1 SNAISRPS
9 ILKTLA
15 SSNRSGA
22 LRRTSWLLA
31 WCLAAWPAGRVAA
44 QRPLIAAGTV
54 SRVVN
59 GDTVGVARVRV
70 VFHHVSSHGSGPID
84 SVISD
89 ARGAFRFV
97 LGHRDTTA
105 TYLVSAKYA
114 GVAYFSAPV
123 GTDPRL
129 DRSIRLVVADTSSGP
144 TAPVSLE
151 ARHVVI
157 ERPDAEGVRPVT
169 DLLVLQNPGPDT
181 RVAPDTVRATWGVRL
196 PRGVVDPVAGDGDFS
211 PDAVRFRND
220 SILIFAP
227 ISLGEA
233 QMVVRYSLPASSG
246 VVGLPVEDSVPSFN
260 VLVEEGGAR
269 VEGGQLAPAAPEQL
283 GGRSFLHWSGAV
295 PAGAMVSVRLGGGG
309 ALPGW
314 LLPSLLGL
322 MALALIPVCVRAL
335 RGRGATAVASP
346 PAATELIDRVARLD
360 VRFGGRE
367 AETPPAEWQG
377 YLAERARLVRA
388 LDATLVR
395 DPTAP

>member
-1 SNAISRPS
+1 MA
-9 ILKTLA
+9 
-15 SSNRSGA
+15 
-22 LRRTSWLLA
+22 
-31 WCLAAWPAGRVAA
+31 
-44 QRPLIAAGTV
+44 
-54 SRVVN
+54 

-84 SVISD
+84 SVLSD
-89 ARGAFRFV
+89 ARGGFHFV
-97 LGHRDTTA
+97 LGRRDTTA

-129 DRSIRLVVADTSSGP
+129 DRAIRLIVADTSSGP
-144 TAPVSLE
+144 SAPVFLE

-157 ERPDAEGVRPVT
+157 EKPDAQGVRPVT

-181 RVAPDTVRATWGVRL
+181 RVAPDTVHASWGVRL
-196 PRGVVDPVAGDGDFS
+196 PRGVVDPVTGDGDFS

-233 QMVVRYSLPASSG
+233 QMVVRYSLPATSG
-246 VVGLPVEDSVPSFN
+246 VVGLPIEDSVSSFN

-269 VEGGQLAPAAPEQL
+269 VEGGKLAPAAPEEL

-314 LLPSLLGL
+314 LLPTLLGL
-322 MALALIPVCVRAL
+322 MALALIPVGLHAF
-335 RGRGATAVASP
+335 RGRGAKVAPSP
-346 PAATELIDRVARLD
+346 PATTDLIDRIARLD

-367 AETPPAEWQG
+367 AETQPAEWQA

-388 LDATLVR
+388 LDAALVKE
-395 DPTAP
+395 PSAP

>member
-1 SNAISRPS
+1 MAGIV
-9 ILKTLA
+9 
-15 SSNRSGA
+15 
-22 LRRTSWLLA
+22 
-31 WCLAAWPAGRVAA
+31 AWPAGRLAA
-44 QRPLIAAGTV
+44 QQPLIAAGTV
-54 SRVVN
+54 SRVVA
-59 GDTVGVARVRV
+59 GDTVGVAGVRV

-84 SVISD
+84 SVIAD
-89 ARGAFRFV
+89 QQGRFRFF
-97 LGHRDTTA
+97 LRHRDTTA

-129 DRSIRLVVADTSSGP
+129 DGAIHLLVADTSSSAN
-144 TAPVSLE
+144 APVSLE
-151 ARHVVI
+151 ARHIVI
-157 ERPDAEGVRPVT
+157 ERPGDDGTRAVT
-169 DLLVLQNPGPDT
+169 DLLVVRNPGPDT
-181 RVAPDTVRATWGVRL
+181 RVAPDTVRASWGVRL

-246 VVGLPVEDSVPSFN
+246 VVGVPIEDSVPSFN

-269 VEGGQLAPAAPEQL
+269 VSGGHLAPAAPEQL
-283 GGRSFLHWSGAV
+283 GGRSFLHWSGAM

-322 MALALIPVCVRAL
+322 MALALGAVGVRVL
-335 RGRGATAVASP
+335 RGRDVKPVASTPSATA
-346 PAATELIDRVARLD
+346 LIDQVARLD
-360 VRFGGRE
+360 LRFGGRE
-367 AETPPAEWQG
+367 GETPPAEWQA
-377 YLAERARLVRA
+377 YLAERARLIRA
-388 LDATLVR
+388 LDAALVR
-395 DPTAP
+395 DAAAS

>member
-1 SNAISRPS
+1 M
-9 ILKTLA
+9 
-15 SSNRSGA
+15 
-22 LRRTSWLLA
+22 
-31 WCLAAWPAGRVAA
+31 AA

-84 SVISD
+84 SVVSD

-129 DRSIRLVVADTSSGP
+129 DRNIRLVVADTSSGP
-144 TAPVSLE
+144 NAPVSLE

-157 ERPDAEGVRPVT
+157 ERPDAEGVRAVT
-169 DLLVLQNPGPDT
+169 DLVVLRNPGPDT

-246 VVGLPVEDSVPSFN
+246 IVGLPVEDSVPSFN
-260 VLVEEGGAR
+260 VLVEEGGAK
-269 VEGGQLAPAAPEQL
+269 VEGGRLAPAAPEQL

-309 ALPGW
+309 ALPEW
-314 LLPSLLGL
+314 LLPVLLGL
-322 MALALIPVCVRAL
+322 MGLALIPVGVRAL
-335 RGRGATAVASP
+335 RGRGMTARASP

-367 AETPPAEWQG
+367 AETPPAEWQS
-377 YLAERARLVRA
+377 YLAERARLVHA
-388 LDATLVR
+388 LDAALVR
-395 DPTAP
+395 GPTAP